1 MRYDVTGRTGIPISQ
16 ETHRAA
22 RDVHTIVADV

>member
-1 MRYDVTGRTGIPISQ
+1 MLYGVTGRTGTPVSM